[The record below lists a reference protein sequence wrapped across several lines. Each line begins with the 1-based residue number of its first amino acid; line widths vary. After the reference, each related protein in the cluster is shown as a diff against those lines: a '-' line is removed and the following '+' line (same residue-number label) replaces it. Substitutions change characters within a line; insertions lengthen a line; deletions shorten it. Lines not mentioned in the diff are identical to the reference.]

1 MALRKSA
8 ALGVLAGKTHR
19 IALVDKRRESER
31 LAHCP
36 VDTLAGLDHLA
47 AIVEQAADGA
57 VDVESV
63 GNRSEAKTDFGE
75 PRAVDAGAAT
85 AIVLGPGRRR
95 PQTHP
100 AAVEPIGLAGF
111 KGLARVE

>member
-1 MALRKSA
+1 MRLLVTDIVQGNVAGFRLLVDQRGMALRKSA

-36 VDTLAGLDHLA
+36 VDTLASLDHLA
-47 AIVEQAADGA
+47 AIVEQAPDGA

-63 GNRSEAKTDFGE
+63 GNRSEAKTDFG
-75 PRAVDAGAAT
+75 
-85 AIVLGPGRRR
+85 
-95 PQTHP
+95 
-100 AAVEPIGLAGF
+100 
-111 KGLARVE
+111 